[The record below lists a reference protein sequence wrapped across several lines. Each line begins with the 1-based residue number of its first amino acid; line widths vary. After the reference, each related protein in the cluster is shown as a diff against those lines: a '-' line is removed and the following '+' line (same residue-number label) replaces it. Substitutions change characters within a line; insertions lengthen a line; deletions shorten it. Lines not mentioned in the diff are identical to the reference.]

1 MQHTV
6 FPILE
11 NAVNEKAFTAWSYA
25 NNEIAVSTFYCDE
38 VRLPFSGLSDLKG
51 VFHPVFDLSSLTK
64 PLFLGQVFWERFK
77 DNADEIHASL
87 FDIIDDSSNFGA
99 LLKQF
104 FTSVPNLSAAHLL
117 NHQSGL
123 PAWFWFGI
131 GLWSFKDK
139 SEQSRSECH
148 WDSMPPG
155 QLKQRV
161 TDNLTMRCLKNL
173 DNNKI
178 GSETIYSDLNYFL
191 LTRILEC
198 LKKKKVSHW
207 EEELNLL
214 NNRSGSQFRHAS
226 IGGMKNRVCIPQ
238 FSYQIHSQTDS
249 DSFAPDGAEL
259 FGPIHDTNANILA
272 SLGKKEA
279 VVSGHAGLCGD
290 VLDVSNAL
298 NQISKNRVFSQSA
311 PPQRFVQGF
320 DTPSSEHSQ
329 AGIPHWPIDPS
340 EKFIGHLGYTGTSF
354 WLRFKNMTLE
364 NNDYTNPISELQNKK
379 NAPEKYILLTNRTA
393 QRLHMGSE
401 NTPRITVESNL
412 KTGEFKYYISN
423 KKQTLA
429 AITEDD
435 FYSEIY
441 FYKNQKIV
449 WDEARL
455 NKPTDISDLRRK
467 CGKLTWFGFD

>member
-1 MQHTV
+1 MQHSV

-11 NAVNEKAFTAWSYA
+11 KAVNENAFTAWSYA
-25 NNEIAVSTFYCDE
+25 NSKIAVSTFYCDE

-64 PLFLGQVFWERFK
+64 PLFLGQVFWEHFK
-77 DNADEIHASL
+77 GNEADIHASL
-87 FDIIDDSSNFGA
+87 CDIIDDSSELGA

-104 FTSVPNLSAAHLL
+104 CAGAPNLSAAHLL

-123 PAWFWFGI
+123 PAWFWFGM

-139 SEQSRSECH
+139 LGQVRSECH

-155 QLKQRV
+155 QLKQKIIS
-161 TDNLTMRCLKNL
+161 NLTMRCIKNL

-178 GSETIYSDLNYFL
+178 GTETIYSDLNYFL
-191 LTRILEC
+191 LARILEC
-198 LKKKKVSHW
+198 LKTRKVAHW
-207 EEELNLL
+207 EEELNLINKL
-214 NNRSGSQFRHAS
+214 SGSQFRHAS
-226 IGGMKNRVCIPQ
+226 IGGMQNRVCIPQ
-238 FSYQIHSQTDS
+238 FSYQVHSQTDS

-272 SLGKKEA
+272 SLDKKES

-298 NQISKNRVFSQSA
+298 KYISKNRVFSQSA
-311 PPQRFVQGF
+311 TPQRFVQGF
-320 DTPSSEHSQ
+320 DTPSSELSQ
-329 AGIPHWPIDPS
+329 AGIHVWPIDPS

-354 WLRFKNMTLE
+354 WLRFKNV
-364 NNDYTNPISELQNKK
+364 
-379 NAPEKYILLTNRTA
+379 PEQYILLTNRTA
-393 QRLHMGSE
+393 QRLHLGSE

-412 KTGEFKYYISN
+412 ETGEYKYYISN

-455 NKPTDISDLRRK
+455 NKPTDISDLRRE
-467 CGKLTWFGFD
+467 CGKLTWLD